1 MHHSESLL
9 FNLVVCL
16 ATALIFGLLAR
27 RFRFSPI
34 VGYLVAGIVC
44 GPFTAGFV
52 VNPET
57 AEQLADIGIILLM
70 FGVGLKFNFHE
81 LLAVQQVAIPGAV
94 VQSLVTMVTVTAASH
109 FMGLSWRQGIIVGLA
124 FSVASTAVLARML
137 TDHNQLSTKA
147 GHLTMG
153 WLVVEDIF
161 TVIVLILLPMLAI
174 SSGEGGGGFA
184 LAKELGW
191 AGAKTTVLVL
201 LVGFWGVRLAPRFLG
216 ALSPSSEMFNLAIP
230 VVALGIAWVSAE
242 FFNVSLAL
250 GSFLAGV
257 VTGQSRLVER
267 VEATIGPLRD
277 LFAALF
283 FLSIGTLLNPVFVVT
298 HPLGMLFALAVVL
311 LIKPLVALLLMR
323 ALRQPLHATLV
334 VAIGLAQIGE
344 FSFILIRQASD
355 LKLLPDDSG
364 HLVVAAAIASI
375 SLNPFLFANLP
386 FVERHLLKFR
396 WLNAPLKTGPRLP
409 MPN

>member
-16 ATALIFGLLAR
+16 ATDLIFGLLAN

-44 GPFTAGFV
+44 GPFTGGFV
-52 VNPET
+52 ANPAM
-57 AEQLADIGIILLM
+57 AEELADIGVVLLM
-70 FGVGLKFNFHE
+70 FGVGLKFNFQE
-81 LLAVQQVAIPGAV
+81 LLAVRKVAIPGAV
-94 VQSLVTMVTVTAASH
+94 VQSLVTMVAVTAASH
-109 FMGLSWRQGIIVGLA
+109 FMGLGWLQGFIVGLA

-137 TDHNQLSTKA
+137 TDHDQLTTKA

-161 TVIVLILLPMLAI
+161 TVIVLIILPMLAL
-174 SSGEGGGGFA
+174 SPSESGGIFA

-191 AGAKTTVLVL
+191 AGVKLTVLVL
-201 LVGFWGVRLAPRFLG
+201 AVGILGMRLVPRLLG
-216 ALSPSSEMFNLAIP
+216 ALSTSAEMFNLGVP
-230 VVALGIAWVSAE
+230 VIALGIAWVSTE
-242 FFNVSLAL
+242 FFDVSLAL
-250 GSFLAGV
+250 GSFLGGV
-257 VTGQSRLVER
+257 VAGQSRLVER
-267 VEATIGPLRD
+267 VESSIGPLRD
-277 LFAALF
+277 MFAALF
-283 FLSIGTLLNPVFVVT
+283 FLSIGMLLNPVFVIA
-298 HPLGMLFALAVVL
+298 HPLGLLFALAVVL

-323 ALRQPLHATLV
+323 ALRQQLHTAIV

-364 HLVVAAAIASI
+364 HLVVAAAIVSI
-375 SLNPFLFANLP
+375 SLNPFLFASLP
-386 FVERHLLKFR
+386 FIERQLLKIR
-396 WLNAPLKTGPRLP
+396 WLKDPLKTGQSLQ
-409 MPN
+409 MPI

>member
-161 TVIVLILLPMLAI
+161 TVIVLIC
-174 SSGEGGGGFA
+174 GGF
-184 LAKELGW
+184 
-191 AGAKTTVLVL
+191 
-201 LVGFWGVRLAPRFLG
+201 
-216 ALSPSSEMFNLAIP
+216 N
-230 VVALGIAWVSAE
+230 
-242 FFNVSLAL
+242 
-250 GSFLAGV
+250 
-257 VTGQSRLVER
+257 
-267 VEATIGPLRD
+267 
-277 LFAALF
+277 
-283 FLSIGTLLNPVFVVT
+283 
-298 HPLGMLFALAVVL
+298 
-311 LIKPLVALLLMR
+311 
-323 ALRQPLHATLV
+323 
-334 VAIGLAQIGE
+334 
-344 FSFILIRQASD
+344 
-355 LKLLPDDSG
+355 
-364 HLVVAAAIASI
+364 
-375 SLNPFLFANLP
+375 
-386 FVERHLLKFR
+386 
-396 WLNAPLKTGPRLP
+396 
-409 MPN
+409 

>member
-364 HLVVAAAIASI
+364 HLVVAAAIVSI